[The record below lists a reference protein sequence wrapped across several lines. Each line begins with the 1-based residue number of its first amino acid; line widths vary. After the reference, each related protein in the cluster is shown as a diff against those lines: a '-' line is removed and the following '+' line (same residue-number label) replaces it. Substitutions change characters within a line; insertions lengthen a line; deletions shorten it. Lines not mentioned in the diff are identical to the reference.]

1 MKHFTLKQCALALCL
16 GLASFLPGQSIASNA
31 PDVSSPIGITLAEQ
45 EESGY
50 AFKSWNTHAEYQQ
63 IYKNSNG
70 TYNGSRSKQMW
81 LELPSET
88 SSKVYLKASLKNVS
102 QANSITFQ
110 VNREDR
116 SFDNGAIWISPEDC
130 SLSGTTQEIPF
141 GARVTAPGAYSYTV
155 EAYVNQDDA
164 KPVDTWES
172 TFYFLENMP
181 SITTPK
187 YITSEN
193 FTIEV
198 KKGDLEQMT
207 YLEVALMPEEGYDP
221 ITFSATGFSL
231 KDDFTNIWANQTQA
245 LADSRITGKLSTSE
259 NGGVASCKI
268 TLKDRNGDFI
278 CSTPSCGVL
287 YPFNPAEAD
296 LTALTKMVEQNP
308 TCTELV
314 EYIQQEQWKENTDG
328 HIDIKWTLENPS
340 HIKFLKMFYQT
351 EPLTLDLSE
360 LTSLEEVNLYGST
373 NVKAPLDLSNAKNLR
388 SVFVLGGTN
397 LHYDDILLPTGF
409 DKTNI
414 WGTTSLREIGTPR
427 EGGDV
432 ELPMNTILDLAAYLP
447 ESIDGGDITY
457 SYSWEKNGQE
467 IGLTPV
473 EEGSFKLTG
482 QVGDRYFCEITSDSF
497 PNWSIRTTHI
507 YLVQG
512 EMIYNEADV
521 AGLKKLATDNPQNE
535 EIKTF
540 IENEVWKESNLYPD
554 NSPMGV
560 KWVVDE
566 NNNARLSHLRLNLNG
581 CYEESI
587 APTKM
592 DLSAFTELVYFNTSS
607 NYYID
612 EMDFSH
618 NTKLEEI
625 RLEYANTM
633 TAVDLSPCTELKT
646 LWLNHLHM
654 IESVDLSANKKL
666 EYLRVDDNRT
676 LRSLDLTPLTD
687 LKTLNVSW
695 CPNLSQLSA
704 LSNHILLEELTVTG
718 CSNLKTL
725 SGLDKLSLKSVQFAY
740 SDSLYKEALKTVDF
754 AEITYLNYMGSNYSL
769 PDSGKA
775 PELRTI
781 QLPQTLKE
789 LNLNHFPKLSTLWA
803 FSNPV
808 LPYSGIKN
816 YRSRSYHDEQGNYHE
831 GMSYDGSSLIPM
843 PGAKKVLGE
852 RYPCIE
858 PEDTI
863 DLSSE
868 AIFNGKES
876 HFIWIDC
883 DDNTEVKDLF
893 VAIKDQPGLFTINPD
908 VSTNESGTYRC
919 KIWNEAFSDGAGVD
933 WNSGWILDTEH
944 FKIPNGTS
952 SYYDQEELKLLQ
964 KIVEQSGYESLKEY
978 WEQGD
983 WVDSYSGYWFEE
995 GENNQ
1000 YNEFYFS
1007 WNDNHRLKELR
1018 ARGTEMK
1025 GLLDLSAAKELEYL
1039 FAEKTNFT
1047 DCVFPANPSLKYI
1060 YFEGSNIVLPI
1071 DREFPALQSFYPGKA
1086 QTQVDMSKLPALKS
1100 MYTSYSSLR
1109 FSSIVSPRKGT
1120 EWGIVWGYTWLTMS
1134 DKVYANN
1141 NYFGTDEQPVI
1152 DLSAEVKAGAK
1163 IKWSTQDANWVYSD
1177 INPTEKE
1184 PGKYDLGEA
1193 LQKYKTI
1200 TGFLTH
1206 DSFPSWRIYLYA
1218 KLYTLPG
1225 DANIDGKVNVQDIS
1239 ATLPYILED
1248 YDNRSAIFGE
1258 YQADMDA
1265 NQKIEVADITGIVN
1279 TIRGVTNPV
1288 MKSTFKPIVYVTSEA
1303 DGKLYVDTQVPLAG
1317 VQLTFTGV
1325 EQEIPLLGEAA
1336 HFAHAAHATDSLR
1349 MVAYSMDGNN
1359 IPAGRTLLAQLP
1371 KGATL
1376 VEAVF
1381 ADANAQ
1387 SLKADL
1393 SGIVTA
1399 TEEIWGDMAAEQV
1412 ANYPNPF
1419 RGQTTFTYGVQEQAD
1434 QAVIRIYT
1442 ANGSLAQVLT
1452 GLPATLGENQYR
1464 ATIDLPAGLYLYRL
1478 EISRAGR
1485 VISTQTNNLIIK

>member
-1 MKHFTLKQCALALCL
+1 MKHFTFKQCALALCL
-16 GLASFLPGQSIASNA
+16 GLASFLPGQSIATNA
-31 PDVSSPIGITLAEQ
+31 PDVSRPIGMELAAQ

-50 AFKSWNTHAEYQQ
+50 AFASWNTHAEYTK
-63 IYKNSNG
+63 IYRDDNG
-70 TYNGSRSKQMW
+70 YSGNRGKEMQF
-81 LELPSET
+81 LLPENAEG
-88 SSKVYLKASLKNVS
+88 VYLKVSLQNTTQASL
-102 QANSITFQ
+102 ITFQ
-110 VNREDR
+110 VNNQDLAYTEE
-116 SFDNGAIWISPEDC
+116 GVTWITPTDC
-130 SLSGTTQEIPF
+130 NKEGSTQRIPF
-141 GARVTAPGAYSYTV
+141 GARATFPGVYTYTI

-172 TFYFLENMP
+172 TFYFMENLP
-181 SITTPK
+181 TLSVPLRIH
-187 YITSEN
+187 SDN
-193 FTIEV
+193 FFIDV
-198 KKGDLEQMT
+198 NKGDLAENT
-207 YLEVALMPEEGYDP
+207 YIEVEHEYTIAYHDA
-221 ITFSATGFSL
+221 IDFSADGFTASDGRWVNQPKRINNEHIECHLTTKGKGAVRFCIRL
-231 KDDFTNIWANQTQA
+231 KDE
-245 LADSRITGKLSTSE
+245 TGT
-259 NGGVASCKI
+259 
-268 TLKDRNGDFI
+268 TI
-278 CSTPSCGVL
+278 CEERPEAL
-287 YPFNPAEAD
+287 YPFNPSSKDVET
-296 LTALTKMVEQNP
+296 LQALAKQN
-308 TCTELV
+308 TSCTELV
-314 EYIQQEQWKENTDG
+314 EYVEQEQWNQNITELKSVRVGWSMSNPTYITSIEF
-328 HIDIKWTLENPS
+328 IDHEET
-340 HIKFLKMFYQT
+340 
-351 EPLTLDLSE
+351 LTLDL
-360 LTSLEEVNLYGST
+360 LAQLDSLEELWLLGNNNIT
-373 NVKAPLDLSNAKNLR
+373 APLNLSPLSKLKEVRGLSNL
-388 SVFVLGGTN
+388 T
-397 LHYDDILLPTGF
+397 YQDITFPANF
-409 DKTNI
+409 DKTKVS
-414 WGTTSLREIGTPR
+414 GTSIIRKIGTPR
-427 EGGDV
+427 EDGTV
-432 ELPMNTILDLAAYLP
+432 EVPNNTIINLADYVGTDVA
-447 ESIDGGDITY
+447 GCKMTY
-457 SYSWEKNGQE
+457 TWLRNWDEVT
-467 IGLTPV
+467 LTLV
-473 EEGSFKLTG
+473 AENSFKLHG
-482 QVGDRYFCEITSDSF
+482 EPGEWLRCEIKNDSF
-497 PNWSIRTTHI
+497 PNWDIQTERI

-512 EMIYNEADV
+512 ELKYDSADV
-521 AGLKKLATDNPQNE
+521 AGLMKLATDNPQNE

-540 IENEVWKESNLYPD
+540 IESGLWKESNLYPD

-566 NNNARLSHLRLNLNG
+566 NNNARLSHLRLNLHD
-581 CYEESI
+581 CYQESI

-612 EMDFSH
+612 KMDFSY

-625 RLEYANTM
+625 RLEYAYTM
-633 TAVDLSPCTELKT
+633 TSVDLSPCKNLKT
-646 LWLNHLHM
+646 LWLNHLNVM
-654 IESVDLSANKKL
+654 ETVDLSANTKL
-666 EYLRVDDNRT
+666 EYLRVDDDRV
-676 LRSLDLTPLTD
+676 LRSLDLSALSNLT
-687 LKTLNVSW
+687 TLNVSW
-695 CPNLSQLSA
+695 CSNLSQLSD
-704 LSNHILLEELTVTG
+704 LSKHTLLKELTIVG
-718 CSNLKTL
+718 CWDLKTL
-725 SGLDKLSLKSVQFAY
+725 PGLDKLSLESLSFAHT
-740 SDSLYKEALKTVDF
+740 DSMYKEALKTVNF
-754 AEITYLNYMGSNYSL
+754 AEMTYLNYAGSNYSL

-775 PELRTI
+775 PKLETI

-789 LNLNHFPKLSTLWA
+789 LNLNHYLNLRQLWA
-803 FSNPV
+803 YGDPSTV

-816 YRSRSYHDEQGNYHE
+816 YRNRSYWDEQGNYHE
-831 GMSYDGSSLIPM
+831 GVSYEGSSLIPM

-893 VAIKDQPGLFTINPD
+893 VAIKDQPGLFKINPEAAL
-908 VSTNESGTYRC
+908 NESGAYRC

-933 WNSGWILDTEH
+933 WNNGWILDTEH
-944 FKIPNGTS
+944 FKIPNGS
-952 SYYDQEELKLLQ
+952 SYYDPKELELLQ
-964 KIVEQSGYESLKEY
+964 KIVEQSGYASLKEY
-978 WEQGD
+978 WEQGG

-995 GENNQ
+995 DETNQ

-1025 GLLDLSAAKELEYL
+1025 GLLNLSAAKELEYL

-1060 YFEGSNIVLPI
+1060 SFEGSNIILPI

-1086 QTQVDMSKLPALKS
+1086 QMQVDMSKLPALKS
-1100 MYTSYSSLR
+1100 IYTSYSSLK
-1109 FSSIVSPRKGT
+1109 FSGIISPRKGT
-1120 EWGIVWGYTWLTMS
+1120 EWGIVWGYNWLTMS

-1141 NYFGTDEQPVI
+1141 NFFGTDEQPVI

-1163 IKWSTQDANWVYSD
+1163 IKWSTQDANWVSTD
-1177 INPTEKE
+1177 INPTEPE
-1184 PGKYDLGEA
+1184 PGKYKLGEA
-1193 LQKYKTI
+1193 LLKYKTI

-1206 DSFPSWRIYLYA
+1206 DSFPSWHIYLYA

-1258 YQADMDA
+1258 YQADMDK
-1265 NQKIEVADITGIVN
+1265 NQAIEVADVIGIVN

-1288 MKSTFKPIVYVTSEA
+1288 MKSTFQPIVYVTSEA

-1317 VQLTFTGV
+1317 LQLTFTGV

-1336 HFAHAAHATDSLR
+1336 HFAHAAHASDSLR
-1349 MVAYSMDGNN
+1349 MVAYSMDGGT

-1376 VEAVF
+1376 VEALF
-1381 ADANAQ
+1381 SDANAQ
-1387 SLKADL
+1387 SLKANL

-1399 TEEIWGDMAAEQV
+1399 TEEIGNDLATQQV
-1412 ANYPNPF
+1412 TNYPNPF
-1419 RGQTTFTYGVQEQAD
+1419 HGQTTFTYGVQEQAD
-1434 QAVIRIYT
+1434 QAVIRIYAT
-1442 ANGSLAQVLT
+1442 NGALVRVLT
-1452 GLPATLGENQYR
+1452 GLPVAPGENQYR